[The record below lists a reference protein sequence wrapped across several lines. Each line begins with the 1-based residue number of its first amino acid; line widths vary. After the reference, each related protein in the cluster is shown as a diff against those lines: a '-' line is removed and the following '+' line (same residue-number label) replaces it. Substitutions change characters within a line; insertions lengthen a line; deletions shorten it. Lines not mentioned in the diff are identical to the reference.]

1 MIRQQIVKLIHWS
14 VMQRFLMV
22 EKTLALLYNI
32 ICFLVVSLS
41 TIFKK
46 PEYFQFLFC

>member
-22 EKTLALLYNI
+22 EKTLADFQKNRIFSVSVLLTYMN
-32 ICFLVVSLS
+32 
-41 TIFKK
+41 
-46 PEYFQFLFC
+46 